1 LRWPGGMARLDRHSL
16 GRLGEDVACRE
27 LVRRGYAVLARRFRT
42 RFGEIDIIAR
52 DGGTLV
58 FVEVKARSGE
68 GFGGPEAAVD
78 RAKQRRIVAAAKAF
92 IAHTDADLPARFDV
106 VAWEGDD
113 VRLHRAAFSLD
124 DVWPT
129 D

>member
-1 LRWPGGMARLDRHSL
+1 MHTRDTSGRQAEDDACQLLRQL
-16 GRLGEDVACRE
+16 
-27 LVRRGYAVLARRFRT
+27 GYAIVARNWFFRG
-42 RFGEIDIIAR
+42 GELDIVAR
-52 DGGTLV
+52 DGRTLV

-129 D
+129 H